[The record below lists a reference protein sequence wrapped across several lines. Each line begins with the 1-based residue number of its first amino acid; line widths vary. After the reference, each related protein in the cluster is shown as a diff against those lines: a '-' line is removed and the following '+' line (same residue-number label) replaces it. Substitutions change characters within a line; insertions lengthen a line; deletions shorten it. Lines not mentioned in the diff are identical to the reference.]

1 MLEFQ
6 KQNCQLTLEEGLK
19 VYYEAF
25 EDQGSILRGDTLP
38 EFIFGHDCTHVI
50 FGLGLSLKEEAILD
64 TYTIYGCKNSLKII
78 FKAAGQI
85 FKSKE
90 LLNLYKK
97 LIVNIDDSR
106 LKKISEITYDIG
118 CFSSYYTEFSQKNFI
133 WIYPDWN
140 SEEKILNLEDHT
152 CKHLQAPIQ
161 NRVKKTSSI

>member
-6 KQNCQLTLEEGLK
+6 KQNCQLTLEEGLEI
-19 VYYEAF
+19 YYNAF
-25 EDQGSILRGDTLP
+25 EDQESILKGDTLP

-64 TYTIYGCKNSLKII
+64 TYTIYGCKNSIKII

-97 LIVNIDDSR
+97 LISEHGLIGLLRLVNSSKKS
-106 LKKISEITYDIG
+106 KKIARIKTKKMKKKW
-118 CFSSYYTEFSQKNFI
+118 SYIVPKSYLSYKINDLRDEYGISILTEK
-133 WIYPDWN
+133 
-140 SEEKILNLEDHT
+140 ELGL
-152 CKHLQAPIQ
+152 
-161 NRVKKTSSI
+161 

>member
-6 KQNCQLTLEEGLK
+6 KQNCQLTLEEGLEI
-19 VYYEAF
+19 YYNAF
-25 EDQGSILRGDTLP
+25 EDQESILKGDTLP

-97 LIVNIDDSR
+97 LIYEHGLIGLLKLVNSSKKS
-106 LKKISEITYDIG
+106 KKIARIKTKKMKKKW
-118 CFSSYYTEFSQKNFI
+118 SYIVPESYLSFKINDLRDEYGISVLTEK
-133 WIYPDWN
+133 
-140 SEEKILNLEDHT
+140 ELGL
-152 CKHLQAPIQ
+152 
-161 NRVKKTSSI
+161 

>member
-6 KQNCQLTLEEGLK
+6 KQNCQLTLEEGLE

-64 TYTIYGCKNSLKII
+64 TYTIYGCKNSIKII

-97 LIVNIDDSR
+97 LISEHGLIGLLRLVNLSKKS
-106 LKKISEITYDIG
+106 KKIARIKTKKMKKKW
-118 CFSSYYTEFSQKNFI
+118 SYIVPKSYLSYQISDLRDEYGISVLTE
-133 WIYPDWN
+133 
-140 SEEKILNLEDHT
+140 EELRL
-152 CKHLQAPIQ
+152 
-161 NRVKKTSSI
+161 